1 MVRKAVWLL
10 ALCALS
16 GSGFACG
23 ADDDD
28 MTPMGGASG
37 GGGGGVSGGTAGSS
51 GANAGSSG
59 ANAGS
64 SGASAG
70 SSGAS
75 AGSSGASAGS
85 SGASAG
91 SSGASGMDFVPGSP
105 TFKAIFKEV
114 FTDTGCNGGAF
125 CHGSGSVTGGLDM
138 TERDK
143 TYMLLVGVDAAAMS
157 LPTTMPVPPH
167 CKESGKKRVVAGNPD
182 MSLLVEK
189 MEKAMP
195 SCGTLMPPSGMIAAA
210 KIQQVRTWIMNG
222 AMNN

>member
-1 MVRKAVWLL
+1 M
-10 ALCALS
+10 
-16 GSGFACG
+16 
-23 ADDDD
+23 
-28 MTPMGGASG
+28 PMGGASG
-37 GGGGGVSGGTAGSS
+37 GGGGGVSGGGAG
-51 GANAGSSG
+51 AI
-59 ANAGS
+59 AGS

-75 AGSSGASAGS
+75 AGSSGSSAGS
-85 SGASAG
+85 SGSSAGSSGSSAG
-91 SSGASGMDFVPGSP
+91 SSGASGMDFVPGSA
-105 TFKAIFKEV
+105 TYKAIFKEV

-138 TERDK
+138 TDRDM
-143 TYMLLVGVDAAAMS
+143 TYTLLVGVDAAAMS

-167 CKESGKKRVVAGNPD
+167 CKDSMKKRVVAGNPD

-195 SCGTLMPPSGMIAAA
+195 SCGTLMPPSGMIPAA

-222 AMNN
+222 AMKD